1 MFESLRGM
9 FGGKRQP
16 DAAPRAGA
24 KPPTHRIL
32 RSEVKTETLD
42 IVDEYAVAGGHVSVK
57 ITRDGRYLVT
67 EPPFAPDAE
76 VAYSKIIGKMRETTL
91 LDIAGKSPTEVERI
105 VRDKFWAAGQTIYE
119 GRVLDGLFHTLN
131 YYITREITGYGILH
145 PLQTDPEIE
154 DILVSAPRREV
165 RIKHKR
171 HSNTFHSLKTN
182 VAFPNDEEMV
192 KFINRSFNASGASE
206 PTMAKPRGVTYM
218 LDNSRISITFRDTIS
233 SPGSTIAIRKFPEK
247 PYVITHLMR
256 QNTIT
261 PRMVAFLSS
270 LMDARTAGLVI
281 GTTGS
286 GKTTLL
292 GALTTTM
299 NPRWRI
305 LTIEDALEL
314 QIPHEDWVRYHT
326 KKSTGLVGSEHD
338 TTISDLIDQS
348 LTQKPDYEIV
358 GEIRD
363 VTDAKYLFQSMGTGH
378 GGLCLPPNEMLPVRS
393 GSTISYDT
401 IRNVIDRIRD
411 GEVLYAYSMTRGR
424 CGWHPITG
432 TIVKVGRDDWRKITA
447 GGSVATVHAGH
458 PMITDHGVV
467 PASDVMPGDSVP
479 VVLGLQREVA
489 THLKPDGVGRKIRL
503 NAAGGR
509 LLATQQES
517 ELRRFALS
525 GSEEFVRECGVIP
538 ERYHPVSDRYA
549 WVPIEKVERPSLGNR
564 LYDLEVSTAHNFTH
578 GDGVITHNTTFHA
591 NTPRGALTRM
601 ELGGV
606 GPAEL
611 ALLGFIVYITEV
623 RIGGVNKRRVRNITE
638 VTPGKDGTPKLKELF
653 TYNLKDDTFK
663 EAAGLLKTQQYTES
677 CFRNN
682 VQDPAA
688 DMAKREALLQ
698 ECVAKDANDIESVFA
713 ILGRYHEIEV
723 SGD

>member
-1 MFESLRGM
+1 MFEGIRNP
-9 FGGKRQP
+9 FGGKKA
-16 DAAPRAGA
+16 DA
-24 KPPTHRIL
+24 KPADKPKAPPRHRIL
-32 RSEVKTETLD
+32 RSEVKVEALE
-42 IVDEYAVAGGHVSVK
+42 IADEYTVAGGHASVT
-57 ITRDGRYLVT
+57 ITKDGRYLVT

-76 VAYSKIIGKMRETTL
+76 AAYSRIIEKMRTTTL
-91 LDIAGKSPTEVERI
+91 LDIADKSPTEVERI
-105 VRDKFWAAGQTIYE
+105 VYDKFWEAGRTIYAE
-119 GRVLDGLFHTLN
+119 RVLEGLFKTLK
-131 YYITREITGYGILH
+131 YYITREMTGFGILH

-154 DILVSAPRREV
+154 DILVSAPQRAV
-165 RIKHKR
+165 RVKHKR
-171 HSNTFHSLKTN
+171 HSNRFHTLPTN
-182 VAFPNDEEMV
+182 IAFPNDGEMV
-192 KFINRSFNASGASE
+192 KFINRSFTASGAGE

-218 LDNSRISITFRDTIS
+218 QDNSRISITFRDAIS

-256 QNTIT
+256 QKTIT
-261 PRMVAFLSS
+261 PRMVAYLSS
-270 LMDARTAGLVI
+270 LMDARAAGLVI

-292 GALTTTM
+292 AALTTTM

-326 KKSTGLVGSEHD
+326 KKSTGLVGAEHD

-363 VTDAKYLFQSMGTGH
+363 VADAKQLFQSMGTGH
-378 GGLCLPPNEMLPVRS
+378 GGLCLPPNEMLPVRC
-393 GSTISYDT
+393 GTTISYDT

-411 GEVLYAYSMTRGR
+411 GETLYAYSMTAGR

-432 TIVKVGRDDWRKITA
+432 TVVKSGKDDWRRITA
-447 GGSVATVHAGH
+447 GGAVATVHAGH
-458 PMITDHGVV
+458 LMLTDRGEVK
-467 PASDVMPGDSVP
+467 ARDVMPGDSVP
-479 VVLGLQREVA
+479 VVMGLQREAA
-489 THLKPDGVGRKIRL
+489 THLKSDSSDRNIEL

-509 LLATQQES
+509 LLATEKAA

-538 ERYHPVSDRYA
+538 ERYHKINNKRS
-549 WVPIEKVERPSLGNR
+549 WETIEKVERLSLGTA
-564 LYDLEVSTAHNFTH
+564 LYDLEVRTAQNFAH
-578 GDGVITHNTTFHA
+578 GDGIITHNTTFHA
-591 NTPRGALTRM
+591 NTPRGAMTRM

-638 VTPGKDGTPKLKELF
+638 VTPGSDGKPKLKELF
-653 TYNLKDDTFK
+653 TYDLKNDAFK
-663 EAAGLLKTQQYTES
+663 EAPGLLKTQQYTEA

-682 VQDPAA
+682 VHDPTA
-688 DMAKREALLQ
+688 DMAKREALLE
-698 ECVAKDANDIESVFA
+698 ECIAKEANDIESVFA
-713 ILGRYHEIEV
+713 ILGRYHDV
-723 SGD
+723 G

>member
-1 MFESLRGM
+1 MLEKLGGM
-9 FGGKRQP
+9 FGKTKEP
-16 DAAPRAGA
+16 PKKTAPTH
-24 KPPTHRIL
+24 KHRIL
-32 RSEVKTETLD
+32 RSEVKTEALE
-42 IVDEYAVAGGHVSVK
+42 IEDEYTVAGGHVSVT
-57 ITRDGRYLVT
+57 ITKDGRYLVA
-67 EPPFAPDAE
+67 EPPFDPEAE
-76 VAYSKIIGKMRETTL
+76 VAYSRIIEKMRDTTL
-91 LDIAGKSPTEVERI
+91 LDIAGKSPTEVERL
-105 VRDKFWAAGQTIYE
+105 VYDKFWEAGRTIYAE
-119 GRVLDGLFHTLN
+119 RVLQGLFNTLN
-131 YYITREITGYGILH
+131 YYITREMTGFGLVH
-145 PLQTDPEIE
+145 PLQTDPDIE
-154 DILVSAPRREV
+154 DILISAPRRAI
-165 RIKHKR
+165 RIKHKK
-171 HSNTFHSLKTN
+171 HSNRFHSLVTN
-182 VAFPNDEEMV
+182 VSFPNDEEMV
-192 KFINRSFNASGASE
+192 KFINRSFSSSGAGE

-218 LDNSRISITFRDTIS
+218 RDNSRISITFRDAIS

-270 LMDARTAGLVI
+270 LMDARAAGLVI

-314 QIPHEDWVRYHT
+314 QIPHDDWVRYHT
-326 KKSTGLVGSEHD
+326 KKSTGLVGAEHD
-338 TTISDLIDQS
+338 TTIADLIDQS

-378 GGLCLPPNEMLPVRS
+378 GGLCLPPNEMLPVRN

-411 GEVLYAYSMTRGR
+411 GEVLYAYSMTAGR

-432 TIVKVGRDDWRKITA
+432 TVVKYGKDDWRRITA
-447 GGSVATVHAGH
+447 GGAVATVHAGH
-458 PMITDHGVV
+458 LMLTDRGEVK
-467 PASDVMPGDSVP
+467 AEDVMPGDSVP
-479 VVLGLQREVA
+479 VVLGVRREVA
-489 THLKPDGVGRKIRL
+489 PHLKPDGNGRNIRL
-503 NAAGGR
+503 NAAAGKR
-509 LLATQQES
+509 LSTEQAA

-525 GSEEFVRECGVIP
+525 GPEEFVRECGVIP
-538 ERYHPVSDRYA
+538 ERYHQNTDKMA
-549 WVPIEKVERPSLGNR
+549 WEKIEKVERPSLGTN
-564 LYDLEVSTAHNFTH
+564 LYDLEVRTAHNFTH
-578 GDGVITHNTTFHA
+578 GDGIITHNTTFHA

-606 GPAEL
+606 SHAEL

-623 RIGGVNKRRVRNITE
+623 RIGGINKRRVRNITE
-638 VTPGKDGTPKLKELF
+638 VTPGPDGKPKLKELF
-653 TYNLKDDTFK
+653 TYDLKNDSFK
-663 EAAGLLKTQQYTES
+663 EAKDLLKTQQYTEA

-682 VQDPAA
+682 VQDAAA
-688 DMAKREALLQ
+688 DMAAREKLLQ
-698 ECVAKDANDIESVFA
+698 TCVSKDANDIESVFA
-713 ILGRYHEIEV
+713 ILGRYHELR
-723 SGD
+723 